1 MKRQRG
7 FSLVELIVVMV
18 LIAAVTGIGAA
29 AISGGLPGQQ
39 LRGAAREMAV
49 ELRFARAQAI
59 ATGREQ
65 VFEINVVD
73 KRWSAAGKRQGQ
85 LPEGLDI
92 VATTAREEQPA
103 QEVAVIRF
111 FPEGA
116 STGGRVVI
124 KRGDAAWRIDVGWLT
139 GEVTLSRGEGRP

>member
-1 MKRQRG
+1 MKSQRG

-18 LIAAVTGIGAA
+18 LIAVLAGIGAA
-29 AISGGLPGQQ
+29 AISSGLPGQQ

-65 VFEINVVD
+65 TFEINVAD
-73 KRWSAAGKRQGQ
+73 KRWISAGKREGT
-85 LPEGLDI
+85 LPDDIDI
-92 VATTAREEQPA
+92 VATTAREEQP
-103 QEVAVIRF
+103 ERETAVIRF

-116 STGGRVVI
+116 STGGRVVL
-124 KRGDAAWRIDVGWLT
+124 KHGDAAWRIDVGWLT
-139 GEVTLSRGEGRP
+139 GEVTLTRGEGRP

>member
-1 MKRQRG
+1 MKAQRG

-18 LIAAVTGIGAA
+18 LIAVVAGIGAA
-29 AISGGLPGQQ
+29 AIGSGLPGQQ
-39 LRGAAREMAV
+39 LRGAARELAV

-65 VFEINVVD
+65 TFEINVAD
-73 KRWSAAGKRQGQ
+73 KRWTSAGKR
-85 LPEGLDI
+85 EGTLADELEI
-92 VATTAREEQPA
+92 IATTARQEQP
-103 QEVAVIRF
+103 ERETAVIRF

-139 GEVTLSRGEGRP
+139 GEVTLSRGEGQP

>member
-18 LIAAVTGIGAA
+18 LIAVLAGIGAA
-29 AISGGLPGQQ
+29 AISSGLPGQQ
-39 LRGAAREMAV
+39 LRGAARELAV

-59 ATGREQ
+59 ATGQEQ
-65 VFEINVVD
+65 VFEINVVQ
-73 KRWSAAGKRQGQ
+73 KSWTSAGKRQGQ
-85 LPEGLDI
+85 LPDELEI

-103 QEVAVIRF
+103 REVAVIRF

-116 STGGRVVI
+116 STGGRVVV

-139 GEVTLSRGEGRP
+139 GEVTLGRGEGRP

>member
-1 MKRQRG
+1 MKAQRG

-18 LIAAVTGIGAA
+18 LIAVLAGVGAA
-29 AISGGLPGQQ
+29 AIGSGLPGQQ

-65 VFEINVVD
+65 TFEINVAD
-73 KRWSAAGKRQGQ
+73 KRWTSAGKRAGT
-85 LPEGLDI
+85 LPDELEI
-92 VATTAREEQPA
+92 IATTARQEQP
-103 QEVAVIRF
+103 ELETAVIRF

-139 GEVTLSRGEGRP
+139 GEVILSRGEGRP